1 MPTEVNV
8 IFYGGAAGGGKS
20 YALLMDSLKY
30 IHDPKYRAVYFRQNT
45 TQLEES
51 LWPEAIELFTPF
63 LTHQTGPLKGKYL
76 SGARIREKGHRIIFP
91 SGATLKFSYLEL
103 DKHKKT
109 YQGAQYTGIYFDE
122 GTQFEFELFNY
133 LRTRTR
139 SASDFPSFVRVSCN
153 PDPFSWIKSWIDP
166 FLDQDGYPILEL
178 SGKIRYFIFFDG
190 QFFSSWDREQLL
202 KNFPGKKTRSYTFIP
217 SKLTDNK
224 KLLEKNPD
232 YDADL
237 DANTKAEKAALLD
250 GCWNY
255 QLNEGSYFNR
265 DWLIKADRVP
275 ERAVPAR
282 AWDKA
287 SSVPSDTN
295 KYPDYTATVKM
306 YKDTDG
312 LYYLVGDCLPEIQ
325 DETEIANRFRKLP
338 GERDALITKQAK
350 EDGVECTVVFSK
362 DPGQAGDSEFQQSAK
377 KLIEIGMVVRP
388 DPMPS
393 NKTKVTRFSPF
404 SSACQN
410 GLMRIVPSTW
420 KNQAS
425 LEHFLKELETFN
437 GEPSS
442 ARRKDDLA
450 DSVAS
455 VFNFLA
461 QEQVI
466 DIRGLQAGL
475 SKIQP
480 PPVGGFKNLTSIM
493 DY

>member
-1 MPTEVNV
+1 
-8 IFYGGAAGGGKS
+8 
-20 YALLMDSLKY
+20 MDSLKY
-30 IHDPKYRAVYFRQNT
+30 IDCPYYNAIYFRSTT

-51 LWPEAIELFTPF
+51 LWPEAVNMYLPF
-63 LTHQTGPLKGKYL
+63 ITHQSGPLKGKYITG
-76 SGARIREKGHRIIFP
+76 SKIREKNHLIIFP
-91 SGATLKFSYLEL
+91 SGARTRFAYLEL
-103 DKHKKT
+103 EKHKLA
-109 YQGAQYTGIYFDE
+109 YQGAQFTRIFFDE
-122 GTQFEFELFNY
+122 FTHFTESQFNY
-133 LRTRTR
+133 LRTRLR
-139 SASDFPSFVRVSCN
+139 SKSKYKPALRASMN
-153 PDPFSWIKSWIDP
+153 PDPEHFVRDWIEAY
-166 FLDQDGYPILEL
+166 LDDDGYPIMEL
-178 SGKIRYFIFFDG
+178 SGKVRYMLYFDG
-190 QFFSSWDREQLL
+190 QLFTSWDKETLQR
-202 KNFPGKKTRSYTFIP
+202 NFPNAAIRTYTFIP
-217 SKLTDNK
+217 SQLKDNK
-224 KLLEKNPD
+224 ILIENNPEYEKDLE
-232 YDADL
+232 
-237 DANTKAEKAALLD
+237 ANTKAEKAALLG
-250 GCWNY
+250 GCWKY

-265 DWLIKADRVP
+265 DWLIRTDKVP
-275 ERAVPAR
+275 ERAKPAR

-287 SSVPSDTN
+287 SSIPSDTN

-306 YKDTDG
+306 YKDIDG

-350 EDGVECTVVFSK
+350 EDGVECTVVFSR

-393 NKTKVTRFSPF
+393 NKTKITRFSPF

-410 GLMRIVPSTW
+410 GLIRIVPSTW
-420 KNQAS
+420 KSQAS

-450 DSVAS
+450 DAVAS

-466 DIRGLQAGL
+466 DIRGLHAGL
-475 SKIQP
+475 SVIQP
-480 PPVGGFKNLTSIM
+480 PTLGGMRDIRSIM
-493 DY
+493 NDI